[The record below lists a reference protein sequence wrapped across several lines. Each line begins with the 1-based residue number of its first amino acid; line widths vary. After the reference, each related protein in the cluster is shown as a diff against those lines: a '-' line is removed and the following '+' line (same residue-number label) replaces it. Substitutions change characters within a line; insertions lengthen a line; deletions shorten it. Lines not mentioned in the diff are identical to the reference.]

1 MSEYLEAEDQETID
15 RLRKALPPP
24 VAEVGQQVWWADLCG
39 STIFEGRI
47 DRIEIGHYSGHYAIR
62 DEDATRRYVAQSERA
77 FHMSMRKTYWTDHKS
92 QWESEEMSGTFMDEE
107 LSKFCLTLDSALEK
121 AAKAR
126 DEWADEAERQAKERR
141 EDAGRWRSLKT
152 TAEAA

>member
-1 MSEYLEAEDQETID
+1 MSGYQEADDQETID

-24 VAEVGQQVWWADLCG
+24 AAEVGQLVWWTDLCG

-47 DRIEIGHYSGHYAIR
+47 DRVEIGHYSGHYAVR
-62 DEDATRRYVAQSERA
+62 DEDATRRYVARSEKA
-77 FHMSMRKTYWTDHKS
+77 LHLSFKETYWRDHAH
-92 QWESEEMSGTFMDEE
+92 QWEDENMSGTFMDDEW
-107 LSKFCLTLDSALEK
+107 SKFCFTFDVALEK

-141 EDAGRWRSLKT
+141 EDAARWRSLKT
-152 TAEAA
+152 KAAAA